1 MTERRLDLN
10 GVSTSVLEG
19 GSGAPIVLLHGPGA
33 YGAQW
38 IHAIPSLA
46 ATHRVI
52 APDLPGHGASASFD
66 GAPTHE
72 RVVAWLD
79 DLIECTCSKAP
90 VLVGHTLGGAIA
102 MRFAA
107 AMTRPLAALV
117 LVDTLGLA
125 AFQPA
130 PAFGA
135 ALQAFLQAP
144 TGTTHDALWSQCVFD
159 LEDVR
164 RRMGERWQWIKAYNL
179 SGVQAAG
186 TSGLI
191 AWMEQFG
198 APDAAPGARTHP
210 DADHAHLGPPR
221 SRDTPVGGRNRASEL
236 RMEARDHRWRR
247 GRPDARA
254 AASVS
259 RRVAPGHF
267 RSRMMKTNGILFG
280 LIAAAILSTANAHDS
295 RVDAVLEWNRI
306 AFDGVLR
313 QQPPPEQMRIGA
325 ILELAVFEAV
335 NAVGGEYESTL
346 GTVNAHRRC
355 FRRGRRGERRAPR
368 PEHLF
373 PRPCRRI

>member
-1 MTERRLDLN
+1 MTTPTPERIGRSTTFRSPRNRLIATLPVTERRLDLN

-38 IHAIPSLA
+38 IHAIPALA

-52 APDLPGHGASASFD
+52 APDLPGHGVSAPFG
-66 GAPTHE
+66 GAPTPE
-72 RVVAWLD
+72 RVAGWLD
-79 DLIECTCSKAP
+79 DLIECTCSRAP
-90 VLVGHTLGGAIA
+90 ILVGHTLGGAIA

-144 TGTTHDALWSQCVFD
+144 TSTTHDALWSQCVFD
-159 LEDVR
+159 LDVVR

-186 TSGLI
+186 TTGLI

-198 APDAAPGARTHP
+198 A
-210 DADHAHLGPPR
+210 
-221 SRDTPVGGRNRASEL
+221 
-236 RMEARDHRWRR
+236 
-247 GRPDARA
+247 
-254 AASVS
+254 
-259 RRVAPGHF
+259 
-267 RSRMMKTNGILFG
+267 
-280 LIAAAILSTANAHDS
+280 
-295 RVDAVLEWNRI
+295 AV
-306 AFDGVLR
+306 
-313 QQPPPEQMRIGA
+313 P
-325 ILELAVFEAV
+325 
-335 NAVGGEYESTL
+335 
-346 GTVNAHRRC
+346 GTVLDRIQTPTTLIWGRHDRATPLSIAETAHRTYGWKLEVIDGAADDPTLEQPEA
-355 FRRGRRGERRAPR
+355 FLGALRRAIPGDA
-368 PEHLF
+368 
-373 PRPCRRI
+373 